1 MKKIFM
7 AMALMLSLVAAQAQ
21 VTVAG
26 SKFTDNWS
34 FTLKGGA
41 VSPLQHYAFWPA
53 CRGLMGAEL
62 RKQVTPVLGV
72 GIEGEWSINTS
83 SWDKPTAYIGA
94 PHSATI
100 IDHQLVGAFATINL
114 ANAIGGYRGTPRLV
128 EVEGVLGTGWGHGYK
143 TGTETLLDGT
153 EAKVLDQNSWYTK
166 AGLNINMN
174 LGERKAW
181 TVALKPAIVY
191 NMGKTAKQSTSSFN
205 ANYASVEMQAAITYH
220 FLNSNGEHHMTLC
233 DREYTQADIDAL
245 NAEINALRARQP
257 ETKIVE
263 KVVEK
268 VVEKP
273 VEKVIKG
280 RNSESLECNVFFGQ
294 GKSQVTADQMPNVE
308 RVATF
313 LKNHKGS
320 TVRIM
325 GYASP
330 EGSKEINERLARER
344 AEAVKTLLVNRY
356 KIAASRIQAQGQGV
370 GDMFS
375 EPDWNRVS
383 VCTITVK

>member
-1 MKKIFM
+1 MKKFLL
-7 AMALMLSLVAAQAQ
+7 AMALMMSLSAAQAQ

-41 VSPLQHYAFWPA
+41 VSPLQHYAFWPSA
-53 CRGLMGAEL
+53 RPMFGAEL
-62 RKQVTPVLGV
+62 RKQVTTVFGLGV
-72 GIEGEWSINTS
+72 EGEWSFNTS
-83 SWDKPTAYIGA
+83 SWAEAPAFIGQ

-100 IDHQLVGAFATINL
+100 IDHQLVGGFATINI
-114 ANAIGGYRGTPRLV
+114 ANAITGYKGVPSFMD
-128 EVEGVLGTGWGHGYK
+128 VEGVLGLGWGHGYK
-143 TGTETLLDGT
+143 TGTYITDAGAEL
-153 EAKVLDQNSWYTK
+153 KIPDQNSWYTK

-174 LGERKAW
+174 LGEAKAW
-181 TVALKPAIVY
+181 TLSLKPAIVY
-191 NMGKTAKQSTSSFN
+191 NMGKSAKQSTNSFN
-205 ANYASVEMQAAITYH
+205 ANYAFVEMQAGVTYH
-220 FLNSNGEHHMTLC
+220 FGNSNGRHYMTLC
-233 DREYTQADIDAL
+233 DRAYTQADIDAL

-280 RNSESLECNVFFGQ
+280 RDSESLECNVFFGQ

-320 TVRIM
+320 TVKIL

-344 AEAVKTLLVNRY
+344 AESVKNLLVNKY
-356 KIAASRIQAQGQGV
+356 KIAASRISAQGQGV